1 MRSVDLAPWRGWGIL
16 PRLPQGARG
25 GGIRVLGASHT
36 IPVAAGVGPTSP
48 LPHGALVN
56 TDLLYYLA
64 IFLVMSV
71 VIIGAGIVLAK
82 AGDRISDVTGLG
94 GLLIGMVLVAAATS
108 LPEIA
113 VAVSAIVAQDS
124 PDLAI
129 GNLFGSN
136 MANMALLAIVD
147 IAWRGQVWHRVGA
160 GHARTA
166 AVAIALTSVAVLA
179 VIRPFEMAI
188 GWVGIESI
196 IIFVGFV
203 SLIAWTHR
211 SVNAAVPT
219 GEVSHEEAEQDQL
232 SGSELMSKK
241 VILRTI
247 RWDLAKFGLAAL
259 VILVSAPV
267 LVTAADGIGRE
278 ADLGESFVG
287 ASFLAF
293 STSLPELATAVA
305 AVRIG
310 AFDLAV
316 GSLLGSNAFN
326 MAIIFIVDLVYTDGP
341 VLANVHEIEAFV
353 GVSAILLMALVLAGI
368 VHGARTRVSRLE
380 PGSGMTLLAYF
391 MLMYMIF
398 TAGA

>member
-1 MRSVDLAPWRGWGIL
+1 
-16 PRLPQGARG
+16 
-25 GGIRVLGASHT
+25 
-36 IPVAAGVGPTSP
+36 
-48 LPHGALVN
+48 VN
-56 TDLLYYLA
+56 TDLLYFLA
-64 IFLVMSV
+64 IFVVMSA

-82 AGDRISDVTGLG
+82 TGDRISDVTGLG

-113 VAVSAIVAQDS
+113 VAVSAIVTLDS

-136 MANMALLAIVD
+136 MANMALLAMVD

-211 SVNAAVPT
+211 STKPAVPA
-219 GEVSHEEAEQDQL
+219 GEVSHEEAEQEQL
-232 SGSELMSKK
+232 SGSELMSKW

-259 VILVSAPV
+259 VILISAPV
-267 LVTAADGIGRE
+267 LVHAADGIGRE

-326 MAIIFIVDLVYTDGP
+326 MAIIFIVDLVYTEGP

>member
-1 MRSVDLAPWRGWGIL
+1 
-16 PRLPQGARG
+16 
-25 GGIRVLGASHT
+25 
-36 IPVAAGVGPTSP
+36 
-48 LPHGALVN
+48 VN
-56 TDLLYYLA
+56 TDLVYYLG
-64 IFLVMSV
+64 IFLAMSV

-82 AGDRISDVTGLG
+82 TGDRISDVTGLG

-113 VAVSAIVAQDS
+113 VAVSAIVTLDS

-136 MANMALLAIVD
+136 MANMALLAMVD

-211 SVNAAVPT
+211 STKPAVPA
-219 GEVSHEEAEQDQL
+219 GEVSHEEAEQEQL
-232 SGSELMSKK
+232 SGSELMSKW

-259 VILVSAPV
+259 VILISAPV
-267 LVTAADGIGRE
+267 LVYAADGIGRE

-326 MAIIFIVDLVYTDGP
+326 MAIIFIVDLVYTEGP

>member
-1 MRSVDLAPWRGWGIL
+1 MNSDLIF
-16 PRLPQGARG
+16 
-25 GGIRVLGASHT
+25 H
-36 IPVAAGVGPTSP
+36 
-48 LPHGALVN
+48 LV
-56 TDLLYYLA
+56 
-64 IFLVMSV
+64 IFGVMSV
-71 VIIGAGIVLAK
+71 IIIGAGVMLAK
-82 AGDRISDVTGLG
+82 SGDRIADVTGLG

-113 VAVSAIVAQDS
+113 VAVSAVLAEDS

-136 MANMALLAIVD
+136 MANMALLAMVD
-147 IAWRGQVWHRVGA
+147 MVWRGRVWQRVGS

-179 VIRPFEMAI
+179 VLRPFELAI

-196 IIFVGFV
+196 IIFIGFI

-211 SVNAAVPT
+211 SSVPAVPT
-219 GEVSHEEAEQDQL
+219 GEVSHEQAEHEHL
-232 SGSELMSKK
+232 SGSEVTSRSA
-241 VILRTI
+241 ILHTI

-267 LVTAADGIGRE
+267 LVDAADGIGRE
-278 ADLGESFVG
+278 ANLGESFVG

-326 MAIIFIVDLVYTDGP
+326 MAIILIVDLVYFDGP
-341 VLANVHEIEAFV
+341 ILAEVDAIQAFV
-353 GVSAILLMALVLAGI
+353 GVSAILLMSIVLAGI
-368 VHGARTRVSRLE
+368 IHGAKTRASRLE
-380 PGSGMTLLAYF
+380 PGSGMTLVAYF
-391 MLMYMIF
+391 VLMYMIF
-398 TAGA
+398 TAGT

>member
-1 MRSVDLAPWRGWGIL
+1 VNSDL
-16 PRLPQGARG
+16 
-25 GGIRVLGASHT
+25 
-36 IPVAAGVGPTSP
+36 
-48 LPHGALVN
+48 
-56 TDLLYYLA
+56 
-64 IFLVMSV
+64 IFHLIIFAVMSMI
-71 VIIGAGIVLAK
+71 IIGAGVMLAK
-82 AGDRISDVTGLG
+82 SGDRIADVTGLG

-113 VAVSAIVAQDS
+113 VAVSAVVAEDS

-147 IAWRGQVWHRVGA
+147 MAWRGRVWHRVGS

-166 AVAIALTSVAVLA
+166 SVGIALTAIAVLA
-179 VIRPFEMAI
+179 VMRPFELAL

-196 IIFVGFV
+196 IIFIGFI

-211 SVNAAVPT
+211 SSTPAVPT
-219 GEVSHEEAEQDQL
+219 GEVSHEQAEHEHL
-232 SGSELMSKK
+232 SGSEVTSRSA
-241 VILRTI
+241 ILHTI

-259 VILVSAPV
+259 VILISAPV
-267 LVTAADGIGRE
+267 LVNAADGIGQE
-278 ADLGESFVG
+278 ANLGDSFVG

-326 MAIIFIVDLVYTDGP
+326 MAIILVVDLVYTDGP
-341 VLANVHEIEAFV
+341 ILADVDAVQAFV
-353 GVSAILLMALVLAGI
+353 GVGAILLMSIVVAGI
-368 VHGARTRVSRLE
+368 IHGAKTRASRLE
-380 PGSGMTLLAYF
+380 PGAGMTLVAYVV
-391 MLMYMIF
+391 LMYMIF
-398 TAGA
+398 TAGT

>member
-1 MRSVDLAPWRGWGIL
+1 
-16 PRLPQGARG
+16 
-25 GGIRVLGASHT
+25 
-36 IPVAAGVGPTSP
+36 
-48 LPHGALVN
+48 VN
-56 TDLLYYLA
+56 TDLLYFLA

-71 VIIGAGIVLAK
+71 VIIGAGIMLAK
-82 AGDRISDVTGLG
+82 TGDRISDVTGLG

-113 VAVSAIVAQDS
+113 VAVSAIVTLDS

-136 MANMALLAIVD
+136 MANMALLAMVD

-211 SVNAAVPT
+211 STKPAVPA
-219 GEVSHEEAEQDQL
+219 GEVSHEEAEQEQL
-232 SGSELMSKK
+232 SGSELMSKW

-259 VILVSAPV
+259 VILISAPV
-267 LVTAADGIGRE
+267 LVYAADGIGRE

-326 MAIIFIVDLVYTDGP
+326 MAIIFIVDLVYTEGP

>member
-1 MRSVDLAPWRGWGIL
+1 
-16 PRLPQGARG
+16 
-25 GGIRVLGASHT
+25 
-36 IPVAAGVGPTSP
+36 
-48 LPHGALVN
+48 VN
-56 TDLLYYLA
+56 TDLILYLA
-64 IFLVMSV
+64 IFAVMSAI
-71 VIIGAGIVLAK
+71 IIGAGVMLAK
-82 AGDRISDVTGLG
+82 SGDRIADVTGLG

-113 VAVSAIVAQDS
+113 VAVSAVVTEGS

-147 IAWRGQVWHRVGA
+147 LAYRGRVWHRVGS

-179 VIRPFEMAI
+179 VLRPFELAI

-196 IIFVGFV
+196 IIFTGFV

-211 SVNAAVPT
+211 SSTPAVPT
-219 GEVSHEEAEQDQL
+219 GEVSHEEAEHEHPGEPPP
-232 SGSELMSKK
+232 STRSEKLEA
-241 VILRTI
+241 I
-247 RWDLAKFGLAAL
+247 RGDLIRFGIAAL
-259 VILVSAPV
+259 VILVSAPI
-267 LVTAADGIGRE
+267 LVNAADGIARE
-278 ADLGESFVG
+278 ASLGESFVG

-293 STSLPELATAVA
+293 STSLPELATALA

-326 MAIIFIVDLVYTDGP
+326 MAIILIVDIFHTDGP
-341 VLANVHEIEAFV
+341 ILADVHAIEAFV
-353 GVSAILLMALVLAGI
+353 GVSAILLMAIVVAGI
-368 VHGARTRVSRLE
+368 IHGARTRARRLE
-380 PGSGMTLLAYF
+380 PGSGMTLVAYIV
-391 MLMYMIF
+391 LMYMIF
-398 TAGA
+398 SAGA

>member
-1 MRSVDLAPWRGWGIL
+1 M
-16 PRLPQGARG
+16 
-25 GGIRVLGASHT
+25 
-36 IPVAAGVGPTSP
+36 
-48 LPHGALVN
+48 N
-56 TDLLYYLA
+56 TDLVFYLVVFA
-64 IFLVMSV
+64 AMSV
-71 VIIGAGIVLAK
+71 IIIGAGVVLAK
-82 AGDRISDVTGLG
+82 TGDRIADITGLG

-113 VAVSAIVAQDS
+113 VAVSAVVTEDA

-147 IAWRGQVWHRVGA
+147 LAWRGKVWQHVGT

-166 AVAIALTSVAVLA
+166 AVAISLTAIAALA
-179 VIRPFEMAI
+179 VMQPFELTI

-196 IIFVGFV
+196 IIFVGFL

-211 SVNAAVPT
+211 SATPAVPT
-219 GEVSHEEAEQDQL
+219 GEVSHEQVSAEDAEHQRL
-232 SGSELMSKK
+232 SGTE
-241 VILRTI
+241 VAGRRAILHTI
-247 RWDLAKFGLAAL
+247 RWDLVKFGIAAL
-259 VILVSAPV
+259 VILVVAPI
-267 LVTAADGIGRE
+267 LVDAADGIGRE

-293 STSLPELATAVA
+293 STSLPELATALA

-326 MAIIFIVDLVYTDGP
+326 MAIVFIVDLFYTDGP
-341 VLANVHEIEAFV
+341 ILAGVHAVEAFV
-353 GVSAILLMALVLAGI
+353 GLSAILLMSIVVAGI
-368 VHGARTRVSRLE
+368 IHGARTKAWRLE
-380 PGSGMTLLAYF
+380 PGSGMTIVVYF
-391 MLMYMIF
+391 VLMYMIF
-398 TAGA
+398 NSGA

>member
-1 MRSVDLAPWRGWGIL
+1 
-16 PRLPQGARG
+16 
-25 GGIRVLGASHT
+25 
-36 IPVAAGVGPTSP
+36 
-48 LPHGALVN
+48 
-56 TDLLYYLA
+56 
-64 IFLVMSV
+64 MSV
-71 VIIGAGIVLAK
+71 VIIGAGIMLAK
-82 AGDRISDVTGLG
+82 TGDRISDVTGLG

-113 VAVSAIVAQDS
+113 VAVSAIVTLDS

-136 MANMALLAIVD
+136 MANMALLAMVD

-211 SVNAAVPT
+211 STKPAVPA
-219 GEVSHEEAEQDQL
+219 GEVSHEEAEQEQL
-232 SGSELMSKK
+232 SGSELMSKW

-259 VILVSAPV
+259 VILISAPV
-267 LVTAADGIGRE
+267 LVYAADGIGRE

-326 MAIIFIVDLVYTDGP
+326 MAIIFIVDLVYTEGP

>member
-1 MRSVDLAPWRGWGIL
+1 LS
-16 PRLPQGARG
+16 
-25 GGIRVLGASHT
+25 
-36 IPVAAGVGPTSP
+36 
-48 LPHGALVN
+48 
-56 TDLLYYLA
+56 TDLIFYLA
-64 IFLVMSV
+64 IFAVMSAI
-71 VIIGAGIVLAK
+71 IIGAGVLLAK
-82 AGDRISDVTGLG
+82 AGDRIADITGLG

-113 VAVSAIVAQDS
+113 VAVSAVVVQDS

-129 GNLFGSN
+129 GNLLGSN

-147 IAWRGQVWHRVGA
+147 IAWRGRVWHRVGS

-166 AVAIALTSVAVLA
+166 AVGIALTAVATLA
-179 VIRPFEMAI
+179 ILRPIELAI

-211 SVNAAVPT
+211 SSTPAVPT
-219 GEVSHEEAEQDQL
+219 GEVSHEQAEREQV
-232 SGSELMSKK
+232 SGSELTSRSA
-241 VILRTI
+241 ILHSI

-259 VILVSAPV
+259 VILMSAPV
-267 LVTAADGIGRE
+267 LVFAADGIATE
-278 ADLGESFVG
+278 AQLGESFVG

-326 MAIIFIVDLVYTDGP
+326 MAIILIVDLVYTEGP
-341 VLANVHEIEAFV
+341 ILADVDPIEAFV
-353 GVSAILLMALVLAGI
+353 GVSAILLMSLVLAGI
-368 VHGARTRVSRLE
+368 IHGAKTRASRLE
-380 PGSGMTLLAYF
+380 PGAGMTLVAYVL
-391 MLMYMIF
+391 LMYMIF
-398 TAGA
+398 TAGT